1 MNCKCDANCSCFCW
15 QCHPCDLFPFIQSAQ
30 AIWSCVLRDAERGQ
44 TRRASGRSVQVRR
57 VGVRRECRV
66 SEVFDGLCHNQ
77 AEVAVKTIVQLC
89 ATKQRLRG
97 GTVGGCHAGPIS
109 KQGMKENDT
118 RAASE
123 AQLPADAATRKKDDG
138 DCSRV
143 GACHLWLLTK
153 CGRCWRARA
162 STHAGVAN
170 VQLKGW
176 RCWTSARSFIRLHS
190 SNRHD
195 HPATRDNTSRF

>member
-1 MNCKCDANCSCFCW
+1 MF
-15 QCHPCDLFPFIQSAQ
+15 H
-30 AIWSCVLRDAERGQ
+30 
-44 TRRASGRSVQVRR
+44 
-57 VGVRRECRV
+57 
-66 SEVFDGLCHNQ
+66 GLCHNQ

-89 ATKQRLRG
+89 ATEQRLRG

-138 DCSRV
+138 VCSRV
-143 GACHLWLLTK
+143 GACHLLLLAK
-153 CGRCWRARA
+153 CGTCWRARA

-170 VQLKGW
+170 VQLKDW

-195 HPATRDNTSRF
+195 HPATRDNTSDFEQLDSGRHAGRKFEVANTLSADLETRKRCYARWQQIVLDGDVAVSR